1 MKRTGKQI
9 IALTSACIFLF
20 HASVF
25 AATPKVDFQVSPEI
39 NLGLDSYHVDNSD
52 EPMDKRYIYKW
63 ERTSTIKGKT
73 LLLTASD
80 ARNMDNLQ
88 GKINSYLTRA
98 GAGLTIGGLIANS
111 VVATEFGVASLANS
125 LAQAHRAKL
134 LAYENGT
141 NHASKIEFWEGR
153 ETQFKIDLLTDK
165 KTPVRKRIILTSQSL
180 MMNPDGSYGPVGS
193 VTYRFNLK

>member
-1 MKRTGKQI
+1 M
-9 IALTSACIFLF
+9 
-20 HASVF
+20 
-25 AATPKVDFQVSPEI
+25 SPES

-52 EPMDKRYIYKW
+52 EPLNKRYIYKW
-63 ERTSTIKGKT
+63 ERTSTIKRKT
-73 LLLTASD
+73 LLLTADD

-88 GKINSYLTRA
+88 GKINGYLTRA

-165 KTPVRKRIILTSQSL
+165 KTPVRKRIVLTSQSF